1 MMKKVRNYFAGVATE
16 LRKVTFPSRDDVI
29 QMTSLVISVSLLM
42 AAMVGLLDFAFR
54 NVIKW
59 LVA

>member
-1 MMKKVRNYFAGVATE
+1 MKKVRNYLTGVVTE
-16 LRKVTFPSRDDVI
+16 LRKVTFPSRDEVM
-29 QMTSLVISVSLLM
+29 QMTSLVISVCLAL
-42 AAMVGLLDFAFR
+42 AVLVGVLDFAFR